1 MAVRGQGF
9 TVEAQLGLARVLSPG
24 GTVEPAV
31 VYRGRVY
38 PLGAWGYSDVREV
51 MLENPPEE
59 FESLARSVASSDRG
73 LPLHGVRLA
82 APVDRPGKLVL
93 VGLNYMDH
101 AREIRR
107 EPPRVPDLFTKTS
120 NTVIGPGDPI
130 VLHDPGLR
138 VDAEAELAAVIGLP
152 GRSLEPEEALEVVW
166 GYTCLND
173 VSARTEQLLSGAT
186 QWWRGKSRDTYA
198 PIGPVIVPRVLL
210 DPGQGL
216 RLRLLVSGETL
227 QDGTTRDMIHNVAV
241 LVSYTS
247 RGTLLEPGD
256 IIATGTPAGVGHARQ
271 PPRYLEPGDTVAVCI
286 EAIGCIENPVVPDTQ
301 PA

>member
-1 MAVRGQGF
+1 MAARGQGF
-9 TVEAQLGLARVLSPG
+9 TVEAQLGLVRVLAPG

-38 PLGAWGYSDVREV
+38 PLGAWGYRDVREV
-51 MLENPPEE
+51 MLETQPEE
-59 FESLARSVASSDRG
+59 FERLARSVASSDRG

-82 APVDRPGKLVL
+82 APVDKPGKLVL

-101 AREIRR
+101 AREVGMK
-107 EPPRVPDLFTKTS
+107 PPRVPDLFTKTS
-120 NTVIGPGDPI
+120 NAVIGPGDPI
-130 VLHDPGLR
+130 ILHDPGLR

-152 GRSLEPEEALEVVW
+152 GRSLEPEEALDVVW

-198 PIGPVIVPRVLL
+198 PIGPVIVPRSLL
-210 DPGQGL
+210 DPVQGL
-216 RLRLLVSGETL
+216 RLRLVISGETL
-227 QDGTTRDMIHNVAV
+227 QDGTTRDMIHSVAV

-256 IIATGTPAGVGHARQ
+256 VIATGTPAGVGHARS
-271 PPRYLEPGDTVAVCI
+271 PPRYLKPGDTVTVCV
-286 EAIGCIENPVVPDTQ
+286 ESIGCIENPVVADT
-301 PA
+301 